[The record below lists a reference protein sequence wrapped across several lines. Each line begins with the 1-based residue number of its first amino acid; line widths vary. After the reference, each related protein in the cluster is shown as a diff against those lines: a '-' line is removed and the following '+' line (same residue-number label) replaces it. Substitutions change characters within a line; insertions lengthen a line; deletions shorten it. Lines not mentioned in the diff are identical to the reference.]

1 MRPNAHAVEI
11 YERRDFNVEVGAS
24 ISCAANGTQW
34 LREWEVDI
42 PDMKPVILVRPI
54 LPHSRSVLILKDSDE
69 TRYARLG
76 NWKDPQPIQP
86 RLL

>member
-1 MRPNAHAVEI
+1 VEI

-42 PDMKPVILVRPI
+42 PDMKPVILVR
-54 LPHSRSVLILKDSDE
+54 VLALAPLLKF
-69 TRYARLG
+69 RYLMSIFR
-76 NWKDPQPIQP
+76 
-86 RLL
+86 